1 MKQNLKLKIMEIN
14 VIKKG
19 EVQVILTGKEYIFK
33 NNWYGILA
41 VATRKGYAPEDMHHF
56 TIQVG
61 NEYCVG
67 SSYYNDTAVLAMVKR
82 YINKEESRHVETT
95 TTYDILHTNLDRCYI
110 DVQVIYC

>member
-1 MKQNLKLKIMEIN
+1 MKQNLKLKIMEVN

-19 EVQVILTGKEYIFK
+19 EVQVIFTGKEYIFK

-41 VATRKGYAPEDMHHF
+41 VAIRKGYAPDDVHHF

-61 NEYCVG
+61 NQNCEG

-82 YINKEESRHVETT
+82 YINKEESKYTKTT
-95 TTYDILHTNLDRCYI
+95 TTYNILHTKLDRCYI
-110 DVQVIYC
+110 DAQVIYC

>member
-1 MKQNLKLKIMEIN
+1 MEVN

-19 EVQVILTGKEYIFK
+19 GVQVIFTGKEYIFK
-33 NNWYGILA
+33 NNWFGILA

-61 NEYCVG
+61 NEYCAG
-67 SSYYNDTAVLAMVKR
+67 SSYYNDTAVLAMVKH
-82 YINKEESRHVETT
+82 YINKEESKHVATT
-95 TTYDILHTNLDRCYI
+95 TTYDILNTKLDRCYI

>member
-1 MKQNLKLKIMEIN
+1 MKVN

-19 EVQVILTGKEYIFK
+19 GVQVIFTGKEYIFR
-33 NNWYGILA
+33 NDWYGILA
-41 VATRKGYAPEDMHHF
+41 VATRKGYAPDDMNHF

-61 NEYCVG
+61 NEYSSG

-82 YINKEESRHVETT
+82 YINKEESKDAKTT
-95 TTYDILHTNLDRCYI
+95 TTYDILHTKLDRCYI

>member
-1 MKQNLKLKIMEIN
+1 MEVNI
-14 VIKKG
+14 IKKG
-19 EVQVILTGKEYIFK
+19 GVQVIFTGKEYIFK

-41 VATRKGYAPEDMHHF
+41 VATRKGYAPDDMNHF

-61 NEYCVG
+61 NEYSSG

-82 YINKEESRHVETT
+82 YINKKEGTT
-95 TTYDILHTNLDRCYI
+95 TTYDILHTKLDRCYI

>member
-1 MKQNLKLKIMEIN
+1 MEIN

-19 EVQVILTGKEYIFK
+19 GVQVIFTGKEYIFK

-41 VATRKGYAPEDMHHF
+41 VATRKGYAPDDMQHF

-82 YINKEESRHVETT
+82 YVNKQEGTK

-110 DVQVIYC
+110 DVQVIYR

>member
-1 MKQNLKLKIMEIN
+1 MEIN

-19 EVQVILTGKEYIFK
+19 GVQVIFTGKEYIFR
-33 NNWYGILA
+33 NDWYGILA
-41 VATRKGYAPEDMHHF
+41 VATRKGYAPDDIQHF

-61 NEYCVG
+61 NEYSSG

-82 YINKEESRHVETT
+82 YVNKQEGTK
-95 TTYDILHTNLDRCYI
+95 TTYDILHTKLDRCYI

>member
-19 EVQVILTGKEYIFK
+19 GVQVIFTGKEYIFK

-41 VATRKGYAPEDMHHF
+41 VATRKGYAPDDTPHF

-61 NEYCVG
+61 NEY
-67 SSYYNDTAVLAMVKR
+67 SSDSSLYNDTAVLAMVKR
-82 YINKEESRHVETT
+82 YVNKQEGKK
-95 TTYDILHTNLDRCYI
+95 TTYDVLYTNLDSCYI
-110 DVQVIYC
+110 DVQVIYR

>member
-1 MKQNLKLKIMEIN
+1 MEIN

-19 EVQVILTGKEYIFK
+19 EVQVIYTGKEYIFR
-33 NNWYGILA
+33 NDWYGILA
-41 VATRKGYAPEDMHHF
+41 VATRKGYAPDDMHHF

-61 NEYCVG
+61 NEYCSG

-82 YINKEESRHVETT
+82 YVNKQEGTT